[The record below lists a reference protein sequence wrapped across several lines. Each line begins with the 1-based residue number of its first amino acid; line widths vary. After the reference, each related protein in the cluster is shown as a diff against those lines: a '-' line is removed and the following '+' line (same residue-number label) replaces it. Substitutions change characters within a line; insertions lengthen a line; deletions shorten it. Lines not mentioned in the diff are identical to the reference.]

1 MDRSFYFILF
11 YFISFY
17 FYFISYS
24 FFFSILF
31 HKRISSCPF
40 SARAIFF
47 SSRRIKIV
55 IDFFFSFSLFKK
67 PPKIEKKIKN
77 RKKGNIFFFVYK
89 FISNVVFFLIFWF
102 CFHHFPFSF
111 WCFLFFNYKKWKR
124 GRRPGDQKVVPI
136 PDGKPLVSVVLDL
149 KLLGIG

>member
-77 RKKGNIFFFVYK
+77 RKKGNIFFFRLQIHFECRFFFNFLVLFSSFPI
-89 FISNVVFFLIFWF
+89 FIFGVSCFLITKNENEDDGQGIRKSS
-102 CFHHFPFSF
+102 PYLMGSLSF
-111 WCFLFFNYKKWKR
+111 RLCL
-124 GRRPGDQKVVPI
+124 I
-136 PDGKPLVSVVLDL
+136 
-149 KLLGIG
+149 